1 MGAIPRRVPAGSA
14 GPAVPGAPD
23 VGRPGRRRRPTGK
36 PPPLP
41 RGIHRTGLWWVA
53 AAVVLV
59 TLAKVV
65 FGPARRG
72 LGVAVTVWDDAVV
85 GWLARLHLPGLT
97 GLMEAIMASTGSAA
111 VVGVVRWGV
120 LVALLVLRRFRHLVV
135 FVGSFLAVLLA
146 VRLATVDRPRPFGV
160 ELRGSWAGW
169 AMPSRPV
176 AIFAATLVGV
186 LYTLVPA
193 GRWRQLGKWVAA
205 GLVTA
210 FALARVGLG
219 VDAPTDVLAGAVI
232 GVAVSVAAY
241 RLFVP
246 SEVFPVA
253 YRRGRSAH
261 LDVGGRRGEAI
272 RDALADQLG
281 LTVVEVKPFG
291 LSGSAG
297 STPLRIQVQDGA
309 GDTRYVFGKLYARS
323 HLRADRS
330 YKFARALRY
339 GRLEDEK
346 PFSTVRRLV
355 QQEDYA
361 LSLMQ
366 RAGLPSP
373 QPYGVAE
380 LTPEREYLIVFEFL
394 DGATEL
400 GEADVDDAVI
410 DQGLA
415 IVRKLWDANLA
426 HRDIKPA
433 NLLVRGG
440 KLYLIDVFFAQLH
453 PSPWRQAV
461 DLANMLLC
469 LALRSSPQQVYQRA
483 LRRFSVGEINEAF
496 AAARGLALPSQLRRM
511 MRDQGRDLH
520 GEFVRLLP
528 TPPRPI
534 GVQRWSA
541 RRVGLLLLVLVA
553 LIPAVPMAWAFAS
566 SSANPDAGAAVSGG
580 KGSCTQLEELWLQAQ
595 AVPSASRI
603 PCFQA
608 FPAGIQGALRVRNG
622 ESVLQFDR
630 AGVDIKLNIADG
642 LHVTAEAGS
651 VTIRLTATCAAHT
664 TTAGQTI
671 APGVTRF
678 NLEGPPGTSEVAD
691 VFRGGCI
698 TYRAEAGSA
707 SARLLDQ
714 SQRAVSFRARDDLRQ
729 ALQRRSGGR
738 LDLYPQHPESGRP
751 WPPRYRTTC
760 SGAARTDTLADH
772 HLTQIG
778 GSARV
783 LLGVPGD
790 ST

>member
-1 MGAIPRRVPAGSA
+1 
-14 GPAVPGAPD
+14 
-23 VGRPGRRRRPTGK
+23 
-36 PPPLP
+36 
-41 RGIHRTGLWWVA
+41 
-53 AAVVLV
+53 
-59 TLAKVV
+59 
-65 FGPARRG
+65 
-72 LGVAVTVWDDAVV
+72 
-85 GWLARLHLPGLT
+85 
-97 GLMEAIMASTGSAA
+97 
-111 VVGVVRWGV
+111 
-120 LVALLVLRRFRHLVV
+120 
-135 FVGSFLAVLLA
+135 
-146 VRLATVDRPRPFGV
+146 VDRPRPFGV
-160 ELRGSWAGW
+160 DLRGNWAGW

-186 LYTLVPA
+186 LYTLVPV
-193 GRWRQLGKWVAA
+193 GRWRQAGKWVAA

-246 SEVFPVA
+246 SEVFPVV

-261 LDVGGRRGEAI
+261 LDVGGRRGQAI

-309 GDTRYVFGKLYARS
+309 GDARYVFGKLYARS

-373 QPYGVAE
+373 EPYGVAE

-400 GEADVDDAVI
+400 GEAGVDDAII

-433 NLLVRGG
+433 NLLVRDG

-483 LRRFSVGEINEAF
+483 LRRFSVGEITEAF

-528 TPPRPI
+528 APPRPI

-566 SSANPDAGAAVSGG
+566 ASANPDVGAGVSGG
-580 KGSCTQLEELWLQAQ
+580 NGSCTQLEELWLQAQ

-608 FPAGIQGALRVRNG
+608 FPASIHGALAVRNG

-642 LHVTAEAGS
+642 PHVTAEAGS

-678 NLEGPPGTSEVAD
+678 HLEGPPGTSEVAD
-691 VFRGGCI
+691 VFRGGCV
-698 TYRAEAGSA
+698 TYRAEAGSG

-714 SQRAVSFRARDDLRQ
+714 AQRAVSFQTRDDLSQ

-738 LDLYPQHPESGRP
+738 LDLYPPAP
-751 WPPRYRTTC
+751 
-760 SGAARTDTLADH
+760 
-772 HLTQIG
+772 
-778 GSARV
+778 
-783 LLGVPGD
+783 
-790 ST
+790 

>member
-1 MGAIPRRVPAGSA
+1 LTRS
-14 GPAVPGAPD
+14 
-23 VGRPGRRRRPTGK
+23 
-36 PPPLP
+36 
-41 RGIHRTGLWWVA
+41 IHRTGLWWVA

-65 FGPARRG
+65 FGPARRS

-85 GWLARLHLPGLT
+85 GWLAGLHLPGLT
-97 GLMEAIMASTGSAA
+97 GLTEAIVASTGSAA

-135 FVGSFLAVLLA
+135 FIGSFLAVLLA

-160 ELRGSWAGW
+160 DLRGSWAGW

-186 LYTLVPA
+186 LYTLVPV
-193 GRWRQLGKWVAA
+193 GRWRQIGKWVAA

-219 VDAPTDVLAGAVI
+219 VDAPTDVLVGAVI

-246 SEVFPVA
+246 SEIFPVT

-281 LTVVEVKPFG
+281 LAVVEVTPFG

-297 STPLRIQVQDGA
+297 STPLRIQVQDRA
-309 GDTRYVFGKLYARS
+309 GETRYVFGKLYARS

-330 YKFARALRY
+330 YKFGRALLY

-400 GEADVDDAVI
+400 GEAGVDDAII

-433 NLLVRGG
+433 NLLVRDG
-440 KLYLIDVFFAQLH
+440 KLYLIDVFFAELH

-483 LRRFSVGEINEAF
+483 LRRFSVGEITEAF

-511 MRDQGRDLH
+511 IRDQGRDLH

-534 GVQRWSA
+534 SVQRWSA

-553 LIPAVPMAWAFAS
+553 LIPAIPMAWAFAS
-566 SSANPDAGAAVSGG
+566 SSANPDVGAAVSGG
-580 KGSCTQLEELWLQAQ
+580 NGSCTQIEELWLQAQ
-595 AVPSASRI
+595 AVPSASLI
-603 PCFQA
+603 PCFQT
-608 FPAGIQGALRVRNG
+608 FPASIQGALAVRNG

-630 AGVDIKLNIADG
+630 AGVDIKLNIAG
-642 LHVTAEAGS
+642 GPHVTAAAGS
-651 VTIRLTATCAAHT
+651 VTIRLTATCAVHT
-664 TTAGQTI
+664 ATAGQTI

-678 NLEGPPGTSEVAD
+678 HLEGPRSRSEVAD

-698 TYRAEAGSA
+698 TYRAQAGSA

-714 SQRAVSFRARDDLRQ
+714 AQRAVSFRARDDLRQ

-738 LDLYPQHPESGRP
+738 LDLYPPAP
-751 WPPRYRTTC
+751 
-760 SGAARTDTLADH
+760 
-772 HLTQIG
+772 
-778 GSARV
+778 
-783 LLGVPGD
+783 
-790 ST
+790 

>member
-1 MGAIPRRVPAGSA
+1 
-14 GPAVPGAPD
+14 
-23 VGRPGRRRRPTGK
+23 
-36 PPPLP
+36 
-41 RGIHRTGLWWVA
+41 
-53 AAVVLV
+53 
-59 TLAKVV
+59 
-65 FGPARRG
+65 
-72 LGVAVTVWDDAVV
+72 
-85 GWLARLHLPGLT
+85 
-97 GLMEAIMASTGSAA
+97 
-111 VVGVVRWGV
+111 
-120 LVALLVLRRFRHLVV
+120 
-135 FVGSFLAVLLA
+135 
-146 VRLATVDRPRPFGV
+146 
-160 ELRGSWAGW
+160 
-169 AMPSRPV
+169 MPSRPV

-219 VDAPTDVLAGAVI
+219 VDAPTDVLVGAVI

-246 SEVFPVA
+246 SEVFPVV

-373 QPYGVAE
+373 EPYGVAE

-400 GEADVDDAVI
+400 GEAGVDDAVI

-580 KGSCTQLEELWLQAQ
+580 NGSCTQLEELWLQAQ

-678 NLEGPPGTSEVAD
+678 KLEGSPGTSEVAD

-738 LDLYPQHPESGRP
+738 LDLYPPAP
-751 WPPRYRTTC
+751 
-760 SGAARTDTLADH
+760 
-772 HLTQIG
+772 
-778 GSARV
+778 
-783 LLGVPGD
+783 
-790 ST
+790 